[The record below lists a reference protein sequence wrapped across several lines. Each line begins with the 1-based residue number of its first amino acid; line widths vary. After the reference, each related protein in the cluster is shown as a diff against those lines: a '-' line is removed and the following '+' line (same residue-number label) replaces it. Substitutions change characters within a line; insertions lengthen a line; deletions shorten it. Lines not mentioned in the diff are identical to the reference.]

1 MKNRESFKFK
11 LRVCPI
17 LIGIRSRDTR
27 KRALSSETIF
37 VVVVVVVLH
46 QLVVNVRALVA
57 QKENADET

>member
-1 MKNRESFKFK
+1 MRNRESFKFK

-37 VVVVVVVLH
+37 VAVVVVLH

>member
-1 MKNRESFKFK
+1 MRNRESFKFK

-37 VVVVVVVLH
+37 VVVVVLH